1 MDRASVP
8 SDRVSGGTPLRR
20 TPPVRP
26 GPFPEESPLSH
37 DVELRGV
44 TKRYGAVL
52 ALDDLSLAVRRGEF
66 LSLLGPSGC
75 GKSTTLRL
83 IGGFLSPDRGEI
95 MLRGRA
101 IADVPAHAR
110 ETATVFQSYALFPHL
125 SIGDNIGYGL
135 QQQGVPRSEI
145 QRRVREALALVAL
158 PNTENRR
165 PHELSGGQQQR
176 VALARSL
183 AVVPAVLLL
192 DEPLGALDVALRRQM
207 QDELRDIQRRLGIT
221 FIYVTHDQDEA
232 LSMSDRLAVM
242 RSGRVEQI
250 GTPAALY
257 EQPETEFVAR
267 FMGAGNILTGPV
279 RTADATG
286 GTTCLAGASVA
297 IAAEG
302 LAIGQD
308 VTVVIRPERLTVTA
322 ANSEDRGSA
331 AAGWDGIVTGLRYH
345 GATTTVQ
352 ARTVDGTVLIASVRP
367 DEITGLATGDAVRL
381 TPANRRIPVIGC

>member
-1 MDRASVP
+1 M
-8 SDRVSGGTPLRR
+8 
-20 TPPVRP
+20 
-26 GPFPEESPLSH
+26 H
-37 DVELRGV
+37 GV

-52 ALDDLSLAVRRGEF
+52 ALDDLSLAVRTGEF

-83 IGGFLSPDRGEI
+83 IGGFLSPDRGTI
-95 MLRGRA
+95 TLRGRA

-145 QRRVREALALVAL
+145 RRRVQEALALVAL

-207 QDELRDIQRRLGIT
+207 QDELQDIQRRLGIT

-250 GTPAALY
+250 GTPQSLY
-257 EQPETEFVAR
+257 ERPATEFVAR
-267 FMGAGNILTGPV
+267 FMGASNVLTGTV
-279 RTADATG
+279 ISADGIGATASLSGATVA
-286 GTTCLAGASVA
+286 TTGN
-297 IAAEG
+297 G
-302 LAIGQD
+302 LVSGQA
-308 VTVVIRPERLTVTA
+308 VTVVIRPENLTVSRHLGDEPARDGWAGTIA
-322 ANSEDRGSA
+322 A
-331 AAGWDGIVTGLRYH
+331 LRYH

-352 ARTVDGTVLIASVRP
+352 ATTAEGTVLIVSVRP
-367 DEITGLATGDAVRL
+367 NEVAGLGLGDPIRL
-381 TPANRRIPVIGC
+381 TPHPGSVAVIGA

>member
-1 MDRASVP
+1 
-8 SDRVSGGTPLRR
+8 
-20 TPPVRP
+20 
-26 GPFPEESPLSH
+26 
-37 DVELRGV
+37 V

-52 ALDDLSLAVRRGEF
+52 ALDALSLDVRQGEF

-101 IADVPAHAR
+101 IAGVPAHAR

-145 QRRVREALALVAL
+145 QRRVREVLALVAL

-250 GTPAALY
+250 GTPATLY
-257 EQPETEFVAR
+257 ERPATEFVAR
-267 FMGAGNILTGPV
+267 FMGAGNILTGTV
-279 RTADATG
+279 LTADANG
-286 GTTCLAGASVA
+286 GTACLAGTVVSL
-297 IAAEG
+297 AAG
-302 LAIGQD
+302 TLTAGQE
-308 VTVVIRPERLTVTA
+308 VTVMIRPERLTVIPT
-322 ANSEDRGSA
+322 NGEDDVVRE
-331 AAGWDGIVTGLRYH
+331 AGWDGIVSGLRYH

-352 ARTVDGTVLIASVRP
+352 ARTPDGTVLVASVRP
-367 DEITGLATGDAVRL
+367 DQIAGLAIGDAVRL
-381 TPANRRIPVIGC
+381 TPENRSIPVIDA

>member
-1 MDRASVP
+1 M
-8 SDRVSGGTPLRR
+8 
-20 TPPVRP
+20 
-26 GPFPEESPLSH
+26 H
-37 DVELRGV
+37 GV
-44 TKRYGAVL
+44 TKRFGAVV
-52 ALDDLSLAVRRGEF
+52 ALDDLSLDVETGEF

-83 IGGFLSPDRGEI
+83 IGGFLAPDRGDI
-95 MLRGRA
+95 TLRGRA

-145 QRRVREALALVAL
+145 RRRVKEALALVAL

-207 QDELRDIQRRLGIT
+207 QDELQDIQRRLGIT

-250 GTPAALY
+250 GTPQTLY
-257 EQPETEFVAR
+257 EHPTSEFVAR
-267 FMGAGNILTGPV
+267 FMGASNLLGGV
-279 RTADATG
+279 VVSADSTG
-286 GTTCLAGASVA
+286 GTATVSGATIEIVGNRLVA
-297 IAAEG
+297 
-302 LAIGQD
+302 GQD
-308 VTVVIRPERLTVTA
+308 VTLMIRPERLTVTVITEGLEP
-322 ANSEDRGSA
+322 SK
-331 AAGWDGIVTGLRYH
+331 GWNVTVTALRYH
-345 GATTTVQ
+345 GATTTLQ
-352 ARTVDGTVLIASVRP
+352 ATTPDGTALTASVRP
-367 DEITGLATGDAVRL
+367 SEASGVRIGSVVRL
-381 TPANRRIPVIGC
+381 RVSGEPVPVIGS

>member
-1 MDRASVP
+1 M
-8 SDRVSGGTPLRR
+8 
-20 TPPVRP
+20 
-26 GPFPEESPLSH
+26 
-37 DVELRGV
+37 

-52 ALDDLSLAVRRGEF
+52 ALDELSLDVRQGEF

-95 MLRGRA
+95 ILRGRA
-101 IADVPAHAR
+101 IAAVPAHAR

-207 QDELRDIQRRLGIT
+207 QDELQDIQRRLGIT
-221 FIYVTHDQDEA
+221 FVYVTHDQDEA

-250 GTPAALY
+250 GTPATLY
-257 EQPETEFVAR
+257 ERPATEFVAR
-267 FMGAGNILTGPV
+267 FMGAGNILTGTV
-279 RTADATG
+279 LTADATG
-286 GTTCLAGASVA
+286 GRVSLAGASVA
-297 IAAEG
+297 IAADG
-302 LAIGQD
+302 LADGRA
-308 VTVVIRPERLTVTA
+308 VTVMIRPERLTVTPT
-322 ANSEDRGSA
+322 NGEDRVAG
-331 AAGWDGIVTGLRYH
+331 AAGWDGIVSGLRYH

-352 ARTVDGTVLIASVRP
+352 ARTPDGTVLVASVRP
-367 DEITGLATGDAVRL
+367 DEIAGLAIGDAVRL
-381 TPANRRIPVIGC
+381 TPESRSIPVIGA

>member
-1 MDRASVP
+1 M
-8 SDRVSGGTPLRR
+8 
-20 TPPVRP
+20 
-26 GPFPEESPLSH
+26 
-37 DVELRGV
+37 RGV

-52 ALDDLSLAVRRGEF
+52 ALDDLSLGVRTGEF

-95 MLRGRA
+95 TLRGRP

-145 QRRVREALALVAL
+145 RRRVTEALALVAL
-158 PNTENRR
+158 PNAENRR

-207 QDELRDIQRRLGIT
+207 QDELQDIQRRLGIT

-250 GTPAALY
+250 GTPQTLY
-257 EQPETEFVAR
+257 ERPATEFVAR
-267 FMGAGNILTGPV
+267 FMGASNVLSGLV
-279 RTADATG
+279 LSADAHG
-286 GTTCLAGASVA
+286 GVANVSGATIPIVGD
-297 IAAEG
+297 G
-302 LAIGQD
+302 LATGQA
-308 VTVVIRPERLTVTA
+308 VTVMIRPERLVPTAVTEGLEPSDGWDVTVTA
-322 ANSEDRGSA
+322 
-331 AAGWDGIVTGLRYH
+331 IRYH

-352 ARTVDGTVLIASVRP
+352 ATTPDGTALTASVRP
-367 DEITGLATGDAVRL
+367 PEASGLTVGSAVRL
-381 TPANRRIPVIGC
+381 SPSSEPVPVIGT